1 MSHATQSIA
10 VLEFRRTKA
19 KKRGPFLVIA
29 PLTTL
34 GHWRREMETWT
45 DMNVVLF
52 SGNKDDRKVIQHHE
66 IYFGDK
72 SIGRKRRNKFDVL
85 LASFE
90 TVRDNE
96 SFFASFDWDAVV
108 VDEAHRLK
116 SLQSAVRC
124 AASSIAMSYDW
135 LVSAPGLN

>member
-1 MSHATQSIA
+1 VQSIA

-19 KKRGPFLVIA
+19 KKRGPFVVIA

-34 GHWRREMETWT
+34 GHWRREIETWT

-52 SGNKDDRKVIQHHE
+52 SGCKEDRQMILQHE

-72 SIGRKRRNKFDVL
+72 SMGRRRRNKFDIL

-96 SFFASFDWDAVV
+96 SFFASFAWDAVV

-116 SLQSAVRC
+116 SLHSAVR
-124 AASSIAMSYDW
+124 YVL
-135 LVSAPGLN
+135 LV